1 MCLLLVA
8 ASSFLSRPSAL
19 AQASFGTQ
27 AYAAQQQEEER
38 WRKLS
43 AQMEELANTTESFRI
58 RIQTLEEEN
67 RTLRSELSR
76 KSEGAVSP
84 DEFTRAMKEVGDKLK
99 ELDDKRVSDNKTLR
113 EEVEKLVKSL
123 KVPSSGGSNSSTT
136 PVPPTP
142 VSEEGFTH
150 VIKDGETVSS
160 IIGAFRAQ
168 GVKTTLSDVQRGNPG
183 VNLNRV
189 KVGQEIFIP
198 KPR

>member
-1 MCLLLVA
+1 MKTSMCLLLVA
-8 ASSFLSRPSAL
+8 AASLLLRPSAF

-27 AYAAQQQEEER
+27 AYAAQQQDEER

-43 AQMEELANTTESFRI
+43 AQMEELANTTESFRK

-84 DEFTRAMKEVGDKLK
+84 DEFTRALKEIGDKLK
-99 ELDDKRVSDNKTLR
+99 ELDNKRVNDNKTLR

-123 KVPSSGGSNSSTT
+123 KVPSSGGSTSSTT

-150 VIKDGETVSS
+150 TVQSGETVSS
-160 IIGAFRAQ
+160 IIAAFRAQ
-168 GVKTTLSDVQRGNPG
+168 GVKTTLADVQRGI
-183 VNLNRV
+183 RA
-189 KVGQEIFIP
+189 
-198 KPR
+198 